1 MSACERRGSD
11 YGGKYDDWRD
21 YPVGRQTT
29 VTCPRNLTS
38 LFQDGIPWSALALI
52 TEDMLEPEPVDRGD
66 DGEWR
71 PNQRRRR

>member
-1 MSACERRGSD
+1 M
-11 YGGKYDDWRD
+11 
-21 YPVGRQTT
+21 
-29 VTCPRNLTS
+29 TCPRNLTS